1 MIDLELERRYF
12 VTLEDGS
19 SEFEYALSQ
28 LIPHK
33 ERNDYDLSEYCTL
46 YTDGNSLTMTNWDG
60 EETTI
65 YI

>member
-12 VTLEDGS
+12 VKLEDGS

-28 LIPHK
+28 LIPHQVK
-33 ERNDYDLSEYCTL
+33 NDYDLSDYYRF
-46 YTDGNSLTMTNWDG
+46 YTDGNSLTMTNWEE

-65 YI
+65 DI